1 MGREKGVVSNVQT
14 EKESVSGTDGCGAP
28 PCADVSDG
36 LAEQA
41 DRPGPGRWAGERPA
55 VEADGSRL
63 NNRLLHTP
71 LSVFGDTE
79 RRKFLDEE
87 DFKWT

>member
-14 EKESVSGTDGCGAP
+14 GKESVSGTDGRGAP
-28 PCADVSDG
+28 PCADVPDE

-41 DRPGPGRWAGERPA
+41 DRPGPGCRTSERPA

-63 NNRLLHTP
+63 KQPAFTYAALCLWGHRAA
-71 LSVFGDTE
+71 
-79 RRKFLDEE
+79 
-87 DFKWT
+87 